1 MKTTTKTIVVYLAT
15 GVVATLLVACGGEV
29 VQEGDPLD
37 KSTQDKAGQS
47 MEAMEKANSEGGEDT
62 FDKADSGDKSD
73 SGEK

>member
-15 GVVATLLVACGGEV
+15 GVVATLLVACGGEA

-47 MEAMEKANSEGGEDT
+47 MEAMEKANQEGGKDT
-62 FDKADSGDKSD
+62 FDKADPDDKSG
-73 SGEK
+73 SEE

>member
-29 VQEGDPLD
+29 EQEGDPLD
-37 KSTQDKAGQS
+37 KSTQDKSGQS
-47 MEAMEKANSEGGEDT
+47 MEAMEKANSEGGEKT
-62 FDKADSGDKSD
+62 FDKADPDDKSD